1 MGVEPMDR
9 FDRCVL
15 LAFVLNVV
23 DVLITIVLTCH
34 MGLIEANPAMD
45 ALISRSPVAFTV
57 TKLVVVGSVCL
68 YLKKRRGEHS
78 EMTAFTTGV
87 VVGML
92 LMICCWQT
100 WMLLWALSVI

>member
-1 MGVEPMDR
+1 MDR

-15 LAFVLNVV
+15 LAFVLNVL
-23 DVLITIVLTCH
+23 DVLITIVLTRQ
-34 MGLIEANPAMD
+34 MGLIEANPVMD
-45 ALISRSPVAFTV
+45 ALMSRSPVAFAV
-57 TKLVVVGSVCL
+57 AKLLVVGGVCL
-68 YLKKRRGEHS
+68 YLKKRRVEHP

-100 WMLLWALSVI
+100 WMLLLSTSVI